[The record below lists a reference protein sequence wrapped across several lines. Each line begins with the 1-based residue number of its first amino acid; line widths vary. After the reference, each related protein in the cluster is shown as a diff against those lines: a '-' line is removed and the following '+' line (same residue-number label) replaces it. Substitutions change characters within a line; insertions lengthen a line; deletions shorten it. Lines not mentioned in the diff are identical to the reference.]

1 MSEAAPQHALLRPG
15 IVIPFALTSLIW
27 GSTWYGIRDQLDA
40 APPAWSV
47 TWRFLLAGVGMFVL
61 AKMRGL
67 DLRMDRRGH
76 WYALGIGASQ
86 FFLNYNL
93 VYQAEL
99 YITSGVVA
107 VLYGLMIPTNAIL
120 AHKVLD
126 QPITPRF
133 LVGAAVGLVGT
144 ALLLIHEARTTDFGD
159 LVWLGLGLTVVG
171 IVTASGANVL
181 QAMPGARHQPI
192 LVLLGWSMLYG
203 TALDAVFAWATT
215 GPPVLPLDARYL
227 GGVAYLGIL
236 GSVVT
241 FPLYFQLIRD
251 LGAGRAAYLN
261 AVVPVIA
268 MLLSTLLEG
277 YRWSALAVSG
287 AVLAIVGMVLAL
299 RARRPSR

>member
-1 MSEAAPQHALLRPG
+1 LS
-15 IVIPFALTSLIW
+15 
-27 GSTWYGIRDQLDA
+27 
-40 APPAWSV
+40 
-47 TWRFLLAGVGMFVL
+47 
-61 AKMRGL
+61 
-67 DLRMDRRGH
+67 
-76 WYALGIGASQ
+76 
-86 FFLNYNL
+86 
-93 VYQAEL
+93 
-99 YITSGVVA
+99 
-107 VLYGLMIPTNAIL
+107 
-120 AHKVLD
+120 
-126 QPITPRF
+126 
-133 LVGAAVGLVGT
+133 
-144 ALLLIHEARTTDFGD
+144 TTDFGD